1 VRDFPVVPEKGG
13 NLPYKGN
20 VQHTTVGKGMFP
32 EEINHRRVRVVSE
45 TNVNETFQDGR
56 WHHAGLPLLFSIDVG
71 NATDLGT
78 PNMMI
83 RTIKRCQLVLN
94 NLEPVVP

>member
-45 TNVNETFQDGR
+45 TTLSDTYPQTF
-56 WHHAGLPLLFSIDVG
+56 LVEEYSIDILD
-71 NATDLGT
+71 N
-78 PNMMI
+78 
-83 RTIKRCQLVLN
+83 IK
-94 NLEPVVP
+94 